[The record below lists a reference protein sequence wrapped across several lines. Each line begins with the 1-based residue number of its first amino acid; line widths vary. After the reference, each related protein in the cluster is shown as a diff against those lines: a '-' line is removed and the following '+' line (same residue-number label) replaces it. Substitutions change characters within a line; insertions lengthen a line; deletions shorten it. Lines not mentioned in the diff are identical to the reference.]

1 MFVSRLLA
9 LLAGEFGFFYFF
21 ACSFR
26 FFLLSCGEGSERAST
41 YTVQSRPLVLFL
53 LCIRLVFFVFS
64 FSTFRFSFC
73 FLLVMFFVLFFCFFF
88 LFFLSRL
95 SSRHLFYAFPAA
107 SAPRALHEH
116 EPSSDFRFRPRNET
130 RNGNELIESVDRFK
144 MDETKSKGNRHDGNC

>member
-21 ACSFR
+21 AFWCR

-41 YTVQSRPLVLFL
+41 YTVQSRPLVLCFL

-64 FSTFRFSFC
+64 FSTFCFSFC
-73 FLLVMFFVLFFCFFF
+73 FLFVLFFVLFFCFFF

-130 RNGNELIESVDRFK
+130 RNGNELRIESIDSK
-144 MDETKSKGNRHDGNC
+144 WTKRNRHDGNC